1 MGIYVGN
8 KRYAPYIGD
17 KRRRYMGGGSVD
29 EIIMT
34 TTTNPE
40 VLAVCYAQGWCAS
53 PDYMTKSEA
62 EAVTSIGTAFQ
73 SNTAI
78 THFEELQY
86 FTAVTDL
93 ADNAFDGC
101 SALETINLDNILT
114 AGKNSLSATKLEY
127 AWMPVFEGNSFG
139 SAAAG
144 MFNNCVSLKAIRFD
158 SITKMG
164 ALSYGSTATYW
175 VVTTTSVPTLSSTRI
190 PSTVYVRDDMV
201 SSFSS
206 STNWSNRTV
215 KALSS
220 LATDH
225 PDCPWLDDLR
235 QKGLIPAT

>member
-1 MGIYVGN
+1 MGTLLN
-8 KRYAPYIGD
+8 
-17 KRRRYMGGGSVD
+17 RRRYMGGGSAD

-34 TTTNPE
+34 STSNPE
-40 VLAVCYAQGWCAS
+40 VMAVCYAQGWAAHA
-53 PDYMTKSEA
+53 DYMTKKEA

-73 SNTAI
+73 SNTSI

-86 FTAVTDL
+86 FTAVTNIVD
-93 ADNAFDGC
+93 DAFNGC
-101 SALETINLDNILT
+101 SSLEDINLDNIIT
-114 AGKNSLSATKLEY
+114 AGARSFLATKLEY
-127 AWMPVFEGNSFG
+127 VWMPVFVGNNIG

-144 MFNNCVSLKAIRFD
+144 MFNNCMSLKAVRFD

-175 VVTTTSVPTLSSTRI
+175 VVTTTSVPTLSSGRV

-206 STNWSNRTV
+206 ATNWKNRTV